1 MSELRQ
7 REIRAESPADVM
19 AMVANTRATILAGSV
34 AGAAVAAGFIA
45 SLVLITGL
53 WGILEAFRFGM
64 VVGLTGF
71 VVLAALAGLLGFFY
85 PGFPT
90 TRFIAGSLVL
100 TVAVI
105 VAVSVYVSDVA
116 ILAEAA
122 RRALWTVGGA
132 AVLIFRLWHLVLVG
146 GLCGGLMALLQRRG
160 LQQDVRWGLHFGS
173 SLTLRTDPHVLLAV
187 FGVPLVVMWAFAAE
201 YYPTHSLAAIV
212 FFSPFWAPS
221 GFLFVYGWT
230 LLARAAL
237 DTLVGQT
244 AWFRQ
249 SIGLV
254 HVLQGEDVL
263 LLGAA
268 FHGIRVDPTT
278 GAARIR
284 GKFRDAAQRQRVQ
297 EVALRVRGVTRV
309 DVEEITQSA
318 PVGVDHLSLAQRE
331 RLLAQRC
338 PECGSPHESE
348 ELFCR
353 ACDSFVQNELV
364 GKKANLLPRLLA
376 AAIDAGIPAALILM
390 FIIQPVTPWAVAHP
404 LSWFW
409 RFVFAPALYAS
420 FYVSVLHSGTT
431 PGKALL
437 GLEIIDLRDH
447 RYPRLPQLLLRE
459 LGGKLMSALVLG
471 IGFLWAFW
479 DKNSQTWHDK
489 LMRTIVVRNPDVW

>member
-1 MSELRQ
+1 MREIGQ
-7 REIRAESPADVM
+7 REIQAESPADVM
-19 AMVANTRATILAGSV
+19 AMVASTRTTILAGCV
-34 AGAAVAAGFIA
+34 AGVAVAAGFIA
-45 SLVLITGL
+45 SIVLITGL

-71 VVLAALAGLLGFFY
+71 IVLAALAGLLSFFF

-90 TRFIAGSLVL
+90 TRFMAGSLVL

-105 VAVSVYVSDVA
+105 IAVSVYVSDVA
-116 ILAEAA
+116 ILAESG
-122 RRALWTVGGA
+122 RRLLWTVGGV
-132 AVLIFRLWHLVLVG
+132 VLLVLRLWHIVLLG
-146 GLCGGLMALLQRRG
+146 GICGALMALLQRRG
-160 LQQDVRWGLHFGS
+160 LQQDVRWGLHFGT
-173 SLTLRTDPHVLLAV
+173 SLTIRTDPHALLAV
-187 FGVPLVVMWAFAAE
+187 FAVPLVVMWAFAAE

-212 FFSPFWAPS
+212 FFSPFWVPS

-230 LLARAAL
+230 LLVRAVL
-237 DTLVGQT
+237 DTLIGQT

-254 HVLQGEDVL
+254 QVLQGEDVL
-263 LLGAA
+263 LLGAVFRA
-268 FHGIRVDPTT
+268 IRVDPTT
-278 GAARIR
+278 GVARIQ

-309 DVEEITQSA
+309 DVEDVAPSA
-318 PVGVDHLSLAQRE
+318 PVAVDHLSLAQRE

-338 PECGSPHESE
+338 PECLLPHESD

-353 ACDSFVQNELV
+353 ACNSFVRNELV
-364 GKKANLLPRLLA
+364 GKKASLFPRLLA
-376 AAIDAGIPAALILM
+376 AAIDAGVPVALILM

-404 LSWFW
+404 LNWFW
-409 RFVFAPALYAS
+409 RFLFAPALYAS

-459 LGGKLMSALVLG
+459 LGGKLISALILG
-471 IGFLWAFW
+471 IGFLWALR

-489 LMRTIVVRNPDVW
+489 LMGTIVVRNPDVW